1 MDHQPAS
8 IKFAI
13 IGHQDSWKS
22 VAQFVNNIRITND
35 NELLSLEKIKQ
46 VYGFIPPRKLFD
58 IVVNSTSC
66 DSINGAYIE
75 TFISPDELDIKHL
88 RKNIEKVKDACI
100 LASKLGASVVSLGGF
115 SSIVLETGNE
125 NFTSINKTSF
135 TTGNTLTA
143 GFIAK
148 GIEKACAFWDVELDQ
163 STLLIIGS
171 TGDIGSACLEYFAG
185 KAKKILLCARQQG
198 PLLKQA
204 GLLTQ
209 KGIENIASPVLKVL
223 IPNADII
230 ISVASSIIENNDL
243 DELNEHCIVCD
254 AGYPKNLQSSRLQ
267 DHERLFY
274 GGMGMIKNGFYFE
287 NNVHDSLYKFCLP
300 DVGHGCLLEGVVLAL
315 ENKFCAYS
323 KGKGNITTNAMNE
336 ILEMAAKHGIEAA
349 PLFNDHVLEL
359 VKEKVYV

>member
-13 IGHQDSWKS
+13 IGHQDSWEN
-22 VAQFVNNIRITND
+22 VTQFVNNIRITND
-35 NELLSLEKIKQ
+35 NELLSLDKIKQ
-46 VYGFIPPRKLFD
+46 VYSFIPPRKLFD
-58 IVVNSTSC
+58 IVVNSTTGN
-66 DSINGAYIE
+66 SINGAYID

-115 SSIVLETGNE
+115 SSIVLETGKE

-148 GIEKACAFWDVELDQ
+148 GIEKACAFWDVELEQ
-163 STLLIIGS
+163 SNLLIIGS
-171 TGDIGSACLEYFAG
+171 TGDIGSACVEYFAG
-185 KAKKILLCARQQG
+185 KAKKILLCARQQA
-198 PLLKQA
+198 PLLKQSDR
-204 GLLTQ
+204 LTQ
-209 KGIENIASPVLKVL
+209 KGTENIASSRLKEL
-223 IPNADII
+223 IPKADII

-274 GGMGMIKNGFYFE
+274 GGMGIIKNGFYFE
-287 NNVHDSLYKFCLP
+287 NNVYDSLYKFCLP
-300 DVGHGCLLEGVVLAL
+300 NVSHGCLLEGIVLAL
-315 ENKFCAYS
+315 ENKCYAYS
-323 KGKGNITTNAMNE
+323 KGRGNITTKVMNE

-349 PLFNDHVLEL
+349 PLFNDHVIESLN
-359 VKEKVYV
+359 EKVYV